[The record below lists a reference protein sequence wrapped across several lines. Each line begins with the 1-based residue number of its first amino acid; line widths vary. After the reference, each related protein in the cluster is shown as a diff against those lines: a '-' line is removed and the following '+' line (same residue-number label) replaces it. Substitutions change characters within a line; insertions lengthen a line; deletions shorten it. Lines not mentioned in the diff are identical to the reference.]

1 MLFIHILLIISVE
14 IWAVSAKYEKKI
26 TDCSQL
32 IIFLLTFPNCAL
44 IHESRTKINI
54 HGRNLQKNS
63 VRFSTHSFT
72 NFNFPP
78 LCTDPMSHLSI
89 SCVLTLQALVGVKIF
104 YNFINHHS
112 MALIRIFIVLTWNPS
127 DSIYFFAVVESL
139 SYLGALG
146 SGNVWNQ

>member
-1 MLFIHILLIISVE
+1 MYPCWFLILCVE
-14 IWAVSAKYEKKI
+14 SKFPYFCGKFLKFREYNTTYVESIWEK
-26 TDCSQL
+26 
-32 IIFLLTFPNCAL
+32 FANVVFA
-44 IHESRTKINI
+44 
-54 HGRNLQKNS
+54 
-63 VRFSTHSFT
+63 THFFT

-127 DSIYFFAVVESL
+127 DSIYVCKLWIFNL
-139 SYLGALG
+139 LLALA
-146 SGNVWNQ
+146 SRHMWNQCNICEKCLIFIK